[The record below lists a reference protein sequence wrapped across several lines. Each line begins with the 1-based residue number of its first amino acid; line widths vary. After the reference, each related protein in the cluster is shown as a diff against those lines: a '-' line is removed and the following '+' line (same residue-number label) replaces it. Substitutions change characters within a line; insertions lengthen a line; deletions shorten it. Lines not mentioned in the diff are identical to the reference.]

1 MRCRP
6 YREWRNGVNEISAS
20 MREVANTIDE
30 GDEARVALQR
40 ASGLPSSRG
49 MNAFLVS
56 CEAIAVRKNRRG
68 RKKSPLNFSKGLFY
82 YIISSSCSL
91 HL

>member
-1 MRCRP
+1 MKFLL
-6 YREWRNGVNEISAS
+6 
-20 MREVANTIDE
+20 REVANAIGE
-30 GDEARVALQR
+30 GDEARTALCC
-40 ASGLPSSRG
+40 ASGLHSSRG
-49 MNAFLVS
+49 MNALLVS
-56 CEAIAVRKNRRG
+56 CEAIAVRKNRRE

>member
-1 MRCRP
+1 VSADLALERIRFAMDSKLMI
-6 YREWRNGVNEISAS
+6 YGGAADGNADSRE
-20 MREVANTIDE
+20 
-30 GDEARVALQR
+30 
-40 ASGLPSSRG
+40 
-49 MNAFLVS
+49 FS
-56 CEAIAVRKNRRG
+56 C